1 MREEGGEGRGGREE
15 EEGKRKEEKGK
26 EILEV
31 DFGRAYS
38 DQGINPGTSFIFSFF
53 FFLRGIHSLN
63 NLNISPT
70 FQYSVPSSGYWR
82 GLFSANSCSV

>member
-53 FFLRGIHSLN
+53 FF
-63 NLNISPT
+63 
-70 FQYSVPSSGYWR
+70 F
-82 GLFSANSCSV
+82 